1 MQYLCTLYNGVL
13 IGEGKQLGYVSKTK
27 KSLTPSGSW
36 SNLWKQEDYW
46 ATWLGITIV
55 LLAILFWSIGNSF
68 MNWTIIKIPIYSDYS
83 TALSYIGSHKRT
95 LLTLYLFFLI
105 LFSIA
110 IKALSGEVKRFLMG
124 FTFLFLL
131 SVLVSVWGSW
141 DVMKTYN
148 VETPLLALVVGLIIS
163 NLLKIPYWLST
174 ALQTQFYVKLG
185 IVLMGASLPFTLI
198 VQAGL
203 TAFAQATIIA
213 VATFLTIY
221 WTGTRIFALDNRFA
235 ATLAAGGSICG
246 VSASIAIGGAV
257 KAEKQHVS
265 IAISLVILWS
275 IIMIFILP
283 LAIRTLNIPPG
294 PAGAWIGTSEFADA
308 PGMAA
313 AAAINE
319 QAIKTF
325 TLMKVVGRDMFIG
338 IWCFIMA
345 FTAVTRW
352 DNRYAGTKPDAL
364 DVWVRFPKFVI
375 GFFIASIIITFLAAS
390 PNVVTPKA
398 LNNNIINP
406 IIELRNWAFIFTFL
420 SIGLTSRL
428 KELASVGWKP
438 FAAFT
443 AGVLVNIPLGYL
455 LSVVIMG
462 NYWITVK

>member
-1 MQYLCTLYNGVL
+1 M
-13 IGEGKQLGYVSKTK
+13 GYVSTAK
-27 KSLTPSGSW
+27 KSTAPSGGW
-36 SNLWKQEDYW
+36 SDLWKQEDYW
-46 ATWLGITIV
+46 AMWLGLTIV
-55 LLAILFWSIGNSF
+55 LLAILFWSIGNNF
-68 MNWTIIKIPIYSDYS
+68 MNWIVLKIPNYSDYRI
-83 TALSYIGSHKRT
+83 ALDYIFAHKNA
-95 LLTLYLFFLI
+95 LLALYLFL
-105 LFSIA
+105 LVLCSIA
-110 IKALSGEVKRFLMG
+110 IKALSGEVKGFVAG

-131 SVLVSVWGSW
+131 SILVSILGSW
-141 DVMKTYN
+141 DVMKRYN
-148 VETPLLALVVGLIIS
+148 VETPLLALLVGLLIS
-163 NLLKIPYWLST
+163 NFLRIPHWLSA
-174 ALQTQFYVKLG
+174 ALQTQFYVKFG

-198 VQAGL
+198 VQAGS

-221 WTGTRIFALDNRFA
+221 WTGTRVFALDKRFS

-246 VSASIAIGGAV
+246 VSASIAIGGTV

-265 IAISLVILWS
+265 IAISVVILYS

-283 LAIRTLNIPPG
+283 LAIKALDILPG
-294 PAGAWIGTSEFADA
+294 PAGAWIGTAEFADA

-345 FTAVTRW
+345 LTAITRW
-352 DNRYAGTKPDAL
+352 EKRYPGTNPNTL
-364 DVWVRFPKFVI
+364 DIWFRFPKFVL
-375 GFFIASIIITFLAAS
+375 GFIIASIIITFLTAS
-390 PNVVTPKA
+390 ADVITSKA
-398 LNNNIINP
+398 IDNNIINP
-406 IIELRNWAFIFTFL
+406 IIELRNWAFILTFL
-420 SIGLTSRL
+420 SIGLSSRL
-428 KELASVGWKP
+428 KELASVGWRP

-462 NYWITVK
+462 NYWTTIK

>member
-1 MQYLCTLYNGVL
+1 M
-13 IGEGKQLGYVSKTK
+13 GYVSSAK
-27 KSLTPSGSW
+27 KSTTPSGGW
-36 SNLWKQEDYW
+36 SDLWRQEDYW
-46 ATWLGITIV
+46 AVWLGLTIIV
-55 LLAILFWSIGNSF
+55 LAIVFWSNGINF
-68 MNWTIIKIPIYSDYS
+68 MNWIVLKIPSYSNYN
-83 TALSYIGSHKRT
+83 TAISYVSSHKIT

-110 IKALSGEVKRFLMG
+110 VKALTGEVKRFLVG

-131 SVLVSVWGSW
+131 SALVSVWGSW
-141 DVMKTYN
+141 DVMKRYN
-148 VETPLLALVVGLIIS
+148 IETPLLALVVGLIIS
-163 NLLKIPYWLST
+163 NLFKIPNWLST
-174 ALQTQFYVKLG
+174 ALQTQFYIKLG

-198 VQAGL
+198 VKAGT

-213 VATFLTIY
+213 LATFLTIY
-221 WTGTRIFALDNRFA
+221 WTGTRVFSLDKRFA

-283 LAIRTLNIPPG
+283 LAIKALHIPPG
-294 PAGAWIGTSEFADA
+294 PAGAWIGTAEFADA

-345 FTAVTRW
+345 FTSVTRW
-352 DNRYAGTKPDAL
+352 EKRYVGTKPDAL
-364 DVWVRFPKFVI
+364 DVWIRFPKFVI
-375 GFFIASIIITFLAAS
+375 GFFVASIIITFLAAS
-390 PNVVTPKA
+390 PHVVTSKA
-398 LNNNIINP
+398 LDNRIINP

-428 KELASVGWKP
+428 KDLASVGWKP

-455 LSVVIMG
+455 LAVVIMG

>member
-1 MQYLCTLYNGVL
+1 M
-13 IGEGKQLGYVSKTK
+13 GYVSSAK
-27 KSLTPSGSW
+27 KSTTPSGGW
-36 SNLWKQEDYW
+36 SDLWRQEDYW
-46 ATWLGITIV
+46 AVWLGLTIIV
-55 LLAILFWSIGNSF
+55 LAIVFWSNGINF
-68 MNWTIIKIPIYSDYS
+68 MNWIVLKIPSYSNYN
-83 TALSYIGSHKRT
+83 TAISYVSSHKIT

-110 IKALSGEVKRFLMG
+110 VKALTGEVKRFLVG

-131 SVLVSVWGSW
+131 SALVSVWGSW
-141 DVMKTYN
+141 DVMKRYN
-148 VETPLLALVVGLIIS
+148 IETPLLALVVGLIIS
-163 NLLKIPYWLST
+163 NLFKIPNWLST
-174 ALQTQFYVKLG
+174 ALQTQFYIKLG

-198 VQAGL
+198 VKAGT

-213 VATFLTIY
+213 LATFLTIY
-221 WTGTRIFALDNRFA
+221 WTGTRVFSLDKRFA

-283 LAIRTLNIPPG
+283 LAIKALHIPPG
-294 PAGAWIGTSEFADA
+294 PAGAWIGTAEFADA

-345 FTAVTRW
+345 FTSVTRW
-352 DNRYAGTKPDAL
+352 EKRYIGTKPDAL
-364 DVWVRFPKFVI
+364 DVWIRFPKFVI
-375 GFFIASIIITFLAAS
+375 GFFVASIIITFLAAS
-390 PNVVTPKA
+390 PHVVTSKA
-398 LNNNIINP
+398 LDNRIINP

-428 KELASVGWKP
+428 KDLASVGWKP

-455 LSVVIMG
+455 LAVVIMG

>member
-1 MQYLCTLYNGVL
+1 
-13 IGEGKQLGYVSKTK
+13 LGYVSTTK
-27 KSLTPSGSW
+27 KSTVPSGGW
-36 SNLWKQEDYW
+36 SDLWKQEDYW
-46 ATWLGITIV
+46 AMWLGLTMV
-55 LLAILFWSIGNSF
+55 LLAIGFWSIENNF
-68 MNWTIIKIPIYSDYS
+68 MNRIVVKIPNYSDYG
-83 TALSYIGSHKRT
+83 TAISYISSHKSN
-95 LLTLYLFFLI
+95 LLTLYLFFLV
-105 LFSIA
+105 LLSIA
-110 IKALSGEVKRFLMG
+110 VKVLTGEVKRFLVG
-124 FTFLFLL
+124 FTFLFTL

-141 DVMKTYN
+141 DVMKRYN
-148 VETPLLALVVGLIIS
+148 FETPLLALVVGLVIS

-198 VQAGL
+198 VQAGS

-213 VATFLTIY
+213 LATFLTIY
-221 WTGTRIFALDNRFA
+221 WTGTRVLALDKRFA

-283 LAIRTLNIPPG
+283 IAIKALHIPPG
-294 PAGAWIGTSEFADA
+294 PAGAWIGTAEFADA

-345 FTAVTRW
+345 FTSVTRW
-352 DNRYAGTKPDAL
+352 DRRYAGTKPNAL
-364 DVWVRFPKFVI
+364 DIWIRFPKFVL
-375 GFFIASIIITFLAAS
+375 GFFIASIIITFLVAS
-390 PNVVTPKA
+390 PNLVTSKA
-398 LNNNIINP
+398 IDKNIINP

-462 NYWITVK
+462 NYWITIK

>member
-1 MQYLCTLYNGVL
+1 M
-13 IGEGKQLGYVSKTK
+13 GYVSSAK
-27 KSLTPSGSW
+27 KSTTPSGGW
-36 SNLWKQEDYW
+36 SDLWKQEDYW
-46 ATWLGITIV
+46 AVWLGLTIV
-55 LLAILFWSIGNSF
+55 VLAIVFWSNGINF
-68 MNWTIIKIPIYSDYS
+68 MNWIVLKIPSYSYYS
-83 TALSYIGSHKRT
+83 TAISYVSSHMTT

-110 IKALSGEVKRFLMG
+110 VKALTGDVKRFLVG

-141 DVMKTYN
+141 DVMKRYN
-148 VETPLLALVVGLIIS
+148 IETPLLALVVGLVIS
-163 NLLKIPYWLST
+163 NLFKIPYWLST
-174 ALQTQFYVKLG
+174 ALQTQFYIKLG

-198 VQAGL
+198 VKAGT

-213 VATFLTIY
+213 LATFLTIY
-221 WTGTRIFALDNRFA
+221 WTGTRILALDKRFA

-265 IAISLVILWS
+265 IAISMVILWS

-283 LAIRTLNIPPG
+283 LAIKALNIPPG
-294 PAGAWIGTSEFADA
+294 PAGAWIGTAEFADA

-345 FTAVTRW
+345 FTSVTRW
-352 DNRYAGTKPDAL
+352 EKRYVGTKPDAL
-364 DVWVRFPKFVI
+364 DVWIRFPKFVI
-375 GFFIASIIITFLAAS
+375 GFFVASIIITFLAAS
-390 PNVVTPKA
+390 PNVVTSKA
-398 LNNNIINP
+398 LDNKIINP
-406 IIELRNWAFIFTFL
+406 IIELRNWAFIFNFL

-428 KELASVGWKP
+428 NDLSSVGWKT

>member
-1 MQYLCTLYNGVL
+1 M
-13 IGEGKQLGYVSKTK
+13 GYVSTAK
-27 KSLTPSGSW
+27 KPTAPSGGW
-36 SNLWKQEDYW
+36 SDLWKQEDYW
-46 ATWLGITIV
+46 AMWLGLAIV
-55 LLAILFWSIGNSF
+55 LSAIAFWSLGNNS
-68 MNWTIIKIPIYSDYS
+68 MNWIVLKTPNFSDYR
-83 TALSYIGSHKRT
+83 TAISYLNSHKSA
-95 LLTLYLFFLI
+95 LLALYLFFLI

-110 IKALSGEVKRFLMG
+110 IKALSGEVKRFLVG

-131 SVLVSVWGSW
+131 SVFISVWGAW
-141 DVMKTYN
+141 EVMNRYN
-148 VETPLLALVVGLIIS
+148 IETPLLALIVGLVIS
-163 NLLKIPYWLST
+163 NFLKIPYWLST

-198 VQAGL
+198 LQAGS

-221 WTGTRIFALDNRFA
+221 WTGTRIFALDKRFA

-246 VSASIAIGGAV
+246 VSASIAIGGTV

-265 IAISLVILWS
+265 IAISLVILYS
-275 IIMIFILP
+275 IIMIFVLP
-283 LAIRTLNIPPG
+283 LAIKALNILPG
-294 PAGAWIGTSEFADA
+294 PAGAWIGTAEFADA

-345 FTAVTRW
+345 FTSITRW
-352 DNRYAGTKPDAL
+352 DKRYAGTQPNARDI
-364 DVWVRFPKFVI
+364 WIRFPKFVL
-375 GFFIASIIITFLAAS
+375 GFIIASIIITFLDAS
-390 PNVVTPKA
+390 ANAVTSRAIDNNVIK
-398 LNNNIINP
+398 P

-420 SIGLTSRL
+420 SVGLSTRL

-443 AGVLVNIPLGYL
+443 AGVLINIPLGYL

-462 NYWITVK
+462 NYWITIK

>member
-1 MQYLCTLYNGVL
+1 M
-13 IGEGKQLGYVSKTK
+13 GYVSTTK
-27 KSLTPSGSW
+27 KSTTPSGGW
-36 SNLWKQEDYW
+36 SDLWKQEDYW
-46 ATWLGITIV
+46 AMWLGLTIV
-55 LLAILFWSIGNSF
+55 LLAILFWSTGNNF
-68 MNWTIIKIPIYSDYS
+68 MNWIVLKIPDYSDYH
-83 TALSYIGSHKRT
+83 TGLNYIFDHKSS
-95 LLTLYLFFLI
+95 LFVLYLFL
-105 LFSIA
+105 LVLCSIA
-110 IKALSGEVKRFLMG
+110 IKALTGEVKGFLVG

-131 SVLVSVWGSW
+131 SILVSFLGSW
-141 DVMKTYN
+141 DIMKRYN
-148 VETPLLALVVGLIIS
+148 IETPLLALLAGLLIS
-163 NLLKIPYWLST
+163 NFLRIPYWLST

-198 VQAGL
+198 IQAGS

-221 WTGTRIFALDNRFA
+221 WTGTRFLGLDKRFA

-265 IAISLVILWS
+265 IAISVIILFS

-283 LAIRTLNIPPG
+283 LAIKALNVLPG
-294 PAGAWIGTSEFADA
+294 PAGAWIGTAEFADA

-345 FTAVTRW
+345 LTSVTRW
-352 DNRYAGTKPDAL
+352 EKRYSGTSPNAL
-364 DVWVRFPKFVI
+364 DIWFRFPKFVL
-375 GFFIASIIITFLAAS
+375 GFIIASIIITILAAS
-390 PNVVTPKA
+390 ADAVTSKA
-398 LNNNIINP
+398 IDSHIINP
-406 IIELRNWAFIFTFL
+406 IIELRNWAFILTFL
-420 SIGLTSRL
+420 SIGLSSRI

-438 FAAFT
+438 FAAFS

-462 NYWITVK
+462 NYWTTIK

>member
-1 MQYLCTLYNGVL
+1 M
-13 IGEGKQLGYVSKTK
+13 GYVSSAK
-27 KSLTPSGSW
+27 KSTTPSGGW
-36 SNLWKQEDYW
+36 SDLWKQEDYW
-46 ATWLGITIV
+46 AVWLGLTIV
-55 LLAILFWSIGNSF
+55 VLAIVFWSNGINF
-68 MNWTIIKIPIYSDYS
+68 MNWIVLKIPSYSYYS
-83 TALSYIGSHKRT
+83 TAISYVSSHMTT

-110 IKALSGEVKRFLMG
+110 VKALTGDVKRFLVG

-141 DVMKTYN
+141 DVMKRYN
-148 VETPLLALVVGLIIS
+148 IETPLLALVVGLVIS
-163 NLLKIPYWLST
+163 NLFKIPYWLST
-174 ALQTQFYVKLG
+174 ALQTQFYIKLG

-198 VQAGL
+198 VKAGT

-213 VATFLTIY
+213 LATFLTIY
-221 WTGTRIFALDNRFA
+221 WTGTRILALDKRFA

-265 IAISLVILWS
+265 IAISMVILWS

-283 LAIRTLNIPPG
+283 LAIKALNIPPG
-294 PAGAWIGTSEFADA
+294 PAGAWIGTAEFADA

-345 FTAVTRW
+345 FTSVTRW
-352 DNRYAGTKPDAL
+352 EKRYVGTKPDAL
-364 DVWVRFPKFVI
+364 DVWIRFPKFVI
-375 GFFIASIIITFLAAS
+375 GFFVASIIITFLAAS
-390 PNVVTPKA
+390 PNVVTSKA
-398 LNNNIINP
+398 LDNKIINP

-428 KELASVGWKP
+428 KDLASVGWKP

>member
-1 MQYLCTLYNGVL
+1 ML
-13 IGEGKQLGYVSKTK
+13 LGYVSAK
-27 KSLTPSGSW
+27 KPTAPSGGW
-36 SNLWKQEDYW
+36 SDLWKQEDYW
-46 ATWLGITIV
+46 AMWLGLTIV
-55 LLAILFWSIGNSF
+55 VLAIAFWSLGNNF
-68 MNWTIIKIPIYSDYS
+68 LNRIVLKVPNYSDYR
-83 TALSYIGSHKRT
+83 TAVAYISSHKSA
-95 LLTLYLFFLI
+95 LFTLYLFFLG

-110 IKALSGEVKRFLMG
+110 VKALTGEVKRFIVG
-124 FTFLFLL
+124 FSFLFLL

-141 DVMKTYN
+141 DVMKRYN
-148 VETPLLALVVGLIIS
+148 FETPLLALVVGLIIS
-163 NLLKIPYWLST
+163 NFLKIPYWLST
-174 ALQTQFYVKLG
+174 ALQTQFYVKIG
-185 IVLMGASLPFTLI
+185 IVLMGASLPFILI
-198 VQAGL
+198 LQAGS

-221 WTGTRIFALDNRFA
+221 WTGTRLFSLDKRFA

-246 VSASIAIGGAV
+246 VSASIAMGGTV

-265 IAISLVILWS
+265 MAISLVILCS

-283 LAIRTLNIPPG
+283 LAIKALNILPG
-294 PAGAWIGTSEFADA
+294 PAGALIGTAEFADA

-345 FTAVTRW
+345 LTSITRW
-352 DNRYAGTKPDAL
+352 DKRYRNTNPNAL
-364 DVWVRFPKFVI
+364 DIWIRFPKFVL
-375 GFFIASIIITFLAAS
+375 GFIIASIIITFLAAS
-390 PNVVTPKA
+390 SDVMTAKT
-398 LNNNIINP
+398 LDETIISP
-406 IIELRNWAFIFTFL
+406 IIELRNWTFIFTFL
-420 SIGLTSRL
+420 SIGLSSRL

-455 LSVVIMG
+455 LSVIIMG
-462 NYWITVK
+462 NYWTTIK

>member
-1 MQYLCTLYNGVL
+1 M
-13 IGEGKQLGYVSKTK
+13 GYAAIK
-27 KSLTPSGSW
+27 KSTNPSGGW
-36 SNLWKQEDYW
+36 SDLWRQEDYW
-46 ATWLGITIV
+46 AMWLGLTIV
-55 LLAILFWSIGNSF
+55 LSAIIFWGLGNSF
-68 MNWTIIKIPIYSDYS
+68 MNWIVLKIPEYSDYR
-83 TALSYIGSHKRT
+83 TAITYIGSHKSA
-95 LLTLYLFFLI
+95 LLALYMFFLV
-105 LFSIA
+105 LFSVA
-110 IKALSGEVKRFLMG
+110 MKALTGEVKRFFVG
-124 FTFLFLL
+124 FTFLFFL
-131 SVLVSVWGSW
+131 SLLVSVWGSW
-141 DVMKTYN
+141 DVMKRYN
-148 VETPLLALVVGLIIS
+148 FETPLLALVIGLMIS
-163 NLLKIPYWLST
+163 NFLKIPYWLST
-174 ALQTQFYVKLG
+174 ALQTQLYVKIG
-185 IVLMGASLPFTLI
+185 IVLMGASLPVILI
-198 VQAGL
+198 LQAGS

-221 WTGTRIFALDNRFA
+221 WTGTKIFSLDKRFA

-246 VSASIAIGGAV
+246 VSAAIAVGGTV

-265 IAISLVILWS
+265 MAISLIILCS

-283 LAIRTLNIPPG
+283 LAIKALNILPG
-294 PAGAWIGTSEFADA
+294 PAGAWIGTAEFADA

-345 FTAVTRW
+345 LTSITRW
-352 DNRYAGTKPDAL
+352 DKRHGTTNPNAL
-364 DVWVRFPKFVI
+364 DIWIRFPKFVL
-375 GFFIASIIITFLAAS
+375 GFIIASIIITLFAAS
-390 PNVVTPKA
+390 SDLMTSKV
-398 LNNNIINP
+398 LNDHIISP

-420 SIGLTSRL
+420 SIGLSSRL

>member
-1 MQYLCTLYNGVL
+1 
-13 IGEGKQLGYVSKTK
+13 LGYVSTAK
-27 KSLTPSGSW
+27 KSTAPSGGW
-36 SNLWKQEDYW
+36 SDLWKQEDYW
-46 ATWLGITIV
+46 ATWLGLTIV
-55 LLAILFWSIGNSF
+55 LLAIVFWSRGNNF
-68 MNWTIIKIPIYSDYS
+68 MNWIVLKTPIYSDYR
-83 TALSYIGSHKRT
+83 TAMSYVSSHT
-95 LLTLYLFFLI
+95 SALFALYFFFLV

-110 IKALSGEVKRFLMG
+110 VKALTGEVKRFLVG
-124 FTFLFLL
+124 FTFLFLM
-131 SVLVSVWGSW
+131 SVMISVWGSW

-148 VETPLLALVVGLIIS
+148 VETPLLALIVGLVIS
-163 NLLKIPYWLST
+163 NFLKIPYWLST

-198 VQAGL
+198 VQAGS

-213 VATFLTIY
+213 LATFLTIY
-221 WTGTRIFALDNRFA
+221 WTGTRVFALDKRFA

-275 IIMIFILP
+275 IVMIFILP
-283 LAIRTLNIPPG
+283 IAIKALNILPG
-294 PAGAWIGTSEFADA
+294 PAGAWIGTAELADA

-345 FTAVTRW
+345 FTSITRW
-352 DNRYAGTKPDAL
+352 DKKYANTQPNAL
-364 DVWVRFPKFVI
+364 DIWIRFPKFVL
-375 GFFIASIIITFLAAS
+375 GFIVASIIITLLDAS
-390 PNVVTPKA
+390 ANLVTSKAIDSNVIK
-398 LNNNIINP
+398 P

-420 SIGLTSRL
+420 SIGLSSRL

-443 AGVLVNIPLGYL
+443 AGILINIPLGYL
-455 LSVVIMG
+455 LSVIIMG
-462 NYWITVK
+462 NYWITIK

>member
-1 MQYLCTLYNGVL
+1 MKRYN
-13 IGEGKQLGYVSKTK
+13 
-27 KSLTPSGSW
+27 
-36 SNLWKQEDYW
+36 
-46 ATWLGITIV
+46 
-55 LLAILFWSIGNSF
+55 F
-68 MNWTIIKIPIYSDYS
+68 
-83 TALSYIGSHKRT
+83 
-95 LLTLYLFFLI
+95 
-105 LFSIA
+105 
-110 IKALSGEVKRFLMG
+110 
-124 FTFLFLL
+124 
-131 SVLVSVWGSW
+131 
-141 DVMKTYN
+141 
-148 VETPLLALVVGLIIS
+148 ETPLLALVIGLMIS
-163 NLLKIPYWLST
+163 NFLKIPYWLST
-174 ALQTQFYVKLG
+174 ALQTQLYVKIG
-185 IVLMGASLPFTLI
+185 IVLMGASLPVILI
-198 VQAGL
+198 LQAGS

-221 WTGTRIFALDNRFA
+221 WTGTKIFSLDKRFA

-246 VSASIAIGGAV
+246 VSAAIAVGGTV

-265 IAISLVILWS
+265 MAISLIILCS

-283 LAIRTLNIPPG
+283 LAIKALNILPG
-294 PAGAWIGTSEFADA
+294 PAGAWIGTAEFADA

-345 FTAVTRW
+345 LTSITRW
-352 DNRYAGTKPDAL
+352 DKRHGTTNPNAL
-364 DVWVRFPKFVI
+364 DIWIRFPKFVL
-375 GFFIASIIITFLAAS
+375 GFIIASIIITLFAAS
-390 PNVVTPKA
+390 SDLMTSKV
-398 LNNNIINP
+398 LNDHIISP

-420 SIGLTSRL
+420 SIGLSSRL

>member
-1 MQYLCTLYNGVL
+1 M
-13 IGEGKQLGYVSKTK
+13 GYVSTAK
-27 KSLTPSGSW
+27 KSTIPSGGW
-36 SNLWKQEDYW
+36 SDLWKQEDYW
-46 ATWLGITIV
+46 AMWLGLTIV
-55 LLAILFWSIGNSF
+55 VLAIVFWSNGYNF
-68 MNWTIIKIPIYSDYS
+68 MKWIVVKIPNYSDYN
-83 TALSYIGSHKRT
+83 TALSYLSSHKTT

-110 IKALSGEVKRFLMG
+110 VKALTGEVKRFLMG

-141 DVMKTYN
+141 DVMKRYN
-148 VETPLLALVVGLIIS
+148 IETPLLALVVGLLIS

-174 ALQTQFYVKLG
+174 ALQTQFYIKLG

-198 VQAGL
+198 VKAGS

-213 VATFLTIY
+213 LATFLTIY
-221 WTGTRIFALDNRFA
+221 WTGTRVFALDKRFA

-283 LAIRTLNIPPG
+283 LAIKALHIPPG

-345 FTAVTRW
+345 FTSVTRW
-352 DNRYAGTKPDAL
+352 DKRYTGTKPNAP
-364 DVWVRFPKFVI
+364 DVWIRFPKFVI
-375 GFFIASIIITFLAAS
+375 GFFVASIIITFLVAS
-390 PNVVTPKA
+390 PNVVTSKA
-398 LNNNIINP
+398 IDNNVINP

-438 FAAFT
+438 FVAFT

>member
-1 MQYLCTLYNGVL
+1 M
-13 IGEGKQLGYVSKTK
+13 GYVSTAK
-27 KSLTPSGSW
+27 KSTTPSGGW
-36 SNLWKQEDYW
+36 SDLWKQEDYW
-46 ATWLGITIV
+46 AMWLGLTIV
-55 LLAILFWSIGNSF
+55 LLAIVFWSTGNNF
-68 MNWTIIKIPIYSDYS
+68 MNRIVLEIPNYSDYS
-83 TALSYIGSHKRT
+83 TAVSYIGSHKNT
-95 LLTLYLFFLI
+95 LLTLYLFFLS

-110 IKALSGEVKRFLMG
+110 VKALTGEVKRFLVG

-131 SVLVSVWGSW
+131 SVVVSVLGSW
-141 DVMKTYN
+141 EVMKRYN
-148 VETPLLALVVGLIIS
+148 FETPLLALVVGLVIS

-198 VQAGL
+198 LQAGS

-213 VATFLTIY
+213 IATFLTIY
-221 WTGTRIFALDNRFA
+221 WTGTRVFALDKRFA

-246 VSASIAIGGAV
+246 VSAAIAIGGTV

-265 IAISLVILWS
+265 IAISLVILYS
-275 IIMIFILP
+275 IVMIFILP
-283 LAIRTLNIPPG
+283 IAIKALTILPG
-294 PAGAWIGTSEFADA
+294 PAGAWIGTAEFADA

-345 FTAVTRW
+345 FTSITRW
-352 DNRYAGTKPDAL
+352 DKRYASTQPNAL
-364 DVWVRFPKFVI
+364 DIWNRFPKFVL
-375 GFFIASIIITFLAAS
+375 GFMVASIIITFLDAS
-390 PNVVTPKA
+390 ANGVTSKAIDYNVIK
-398 LNNNIINP
+398 P

-420 SIGLTSRL
+420 SIGLSTRL

-462 NYWITVK
+462 NYWITIK

>member
-1 MQYLCTLYNGVL
+1 MESR
-13 IGEGKQLGYVSKTK
+13 IGRGKPLGYISTAK
-27 KSLTPSGSW
+27 KSMTPSGGW
-36 SNLWKQEDYW
+36 SDLWKQDDYW
-46 ATWLGITIV
+46 AMWLGLSIV
-55 LLAILFWSIGNSF
+55 LLAIVFWSNGNNF
-68 MNWTIIKIPIYSDYS
+68 TNWIMLKIPIYSDYD
-83 TALSYIGSHKRT
+83 TAISFLSSHKST
-95 LLTLYLFFLI
+95 LLTLYLFFLG

-110 IKALSGEVKRFLMG
+110 VKALTGEVKQFLVG

-141 DVMKTYN
+141 DVMNRYYF
-148 VETPLLALVVGLIIS
+148 ETPLLALVVGLIIS
-163 NLLKIPYWLST
+163 NLLKIPSWLSA
-174 ALQTQFYVKLG
+174 ALQTQVFIKLG

-198 VQAGL
+198 LKAGM
-203 TAFAQATIIA
+203 TAFAQATIITL
-213 VATFLTIY
+213 ATFLTIY
-221 WTGTRIFALDNRFA
+221 WTGTRVLSLDKRFA
-235 ATLAAGGSICG
+235 ATLAAGGSICR
-246 VSASIAIGGAV
+246 VSASIAVGGTV

-275 IIMIFILP
+275 IIMIFVLP
-283 LAIRTLNIPPG
+283 FAIRALDIPPG
-294 PAGAWIGTSEFADA
+294 PAGAWIGSSQFADA

-338 IWCFIMA
+338 IWCFILA
-345 FTAVTRW
+345 FTSVTRW
-352 DNRYAGTKPDAL
+352 EKRYVGTKPDAL

-390 PNVVTPKA
+390 PDIVTSYELENA
-398 LNNNIINP
+398 IINP
-406 IIELRNWAFIFTFL
+406 IIELRDWAFIFTFL

-438 FAAFT
+438 FTAFT
-443 AGVLVNIPLGYL
+443 AGVLVNVPLGYL

-462 NYWITVK
+462 SYWMTVK

>member
-1 MQYLCTLYNGVL
+1 MQLSVSADFT
-13 IGEGKQLGYVSKTK
+13 IERGKPLGYLSVAK
-27 KSLTPSGSW
+27 KSTAPSGGW
-36 SNLWKQEDYW
+36 SDLWKQEDYW
-46 ATWLGITIV
+46 AMWLGLTIV
-55 LLAILFWSIGNSF
+55 LLAIVFWSIGNNF
-68 MNWTIIKIPIYSDYS
+68 MNWIVLKIPNYSDYR
-83 TALSYIGSHKRT
+83 TAISYISSHKSA
-95 LLTLYLFFLI
+95 LLALYLFFLI
-105 LFSIA
+105 LYSIA
-110 IKALSGEVKRFLMG
+110 VKVLTGEVKRFFVG
-124 FTFLFLL
+124 FTFLFVM

-141 DVMKTYN
+141 DVMKRN
-148 VETPLLALVVGLIIS
+148 SIETPLLALVVGLVIS
-163 NLLKIPYWLST
+163 NFLRIPYWLST

-198 VQAGL
+198 VQAGS

-213 VATFLTIY
+213 LATFLTIY
-221 WTGTRIFALDNRFA
+221 WTGTRVFGLDKRFA

-265 IAISLVILWS
+265 IAISLVIICS

-283 LAIRTLNIPPG
+283 LAIKALHILPG
-294 PAGAWIGTSEFADA
+294 PAGAWIGTAEFADA

-345 FTAVTRW
+345 LTSVTRW
-352 DNRYAGTKPDAL
+352 DKRYGTKPNAL
-364 DVWVRFPKFVI
+364 DIWIRFPKFVL
-375 GFFIASIIITFLAAS
+375 GFIVASIIITLLAAS
-390 PNVVTPKA
+390 ANVVTSKA
-398 LNNNIINP
+398 IDINIINP

-420 SIGLTSRL
+420 SIGLSSRL

-443 AGVLVNIPLGYL
+443 TGVLINIPLGYL

-462 NYWITVK
+462 NYWITIK

>member
-1 MQYLCTLYNGVL
+1 
-13 IGEGKQLGYVSKTK
+13 LGYVSTATK
-27 KSLTPSGSW
+27 STAPSGGW
-36 SNLWKQEDYW
+36 SDLWKQEDYW
-46 ATWLGITIV
+46 AMWLGLTIV
-55 LLAILFWSIGNSF
+55 LLAIAFWSIGNNS
-68 MNWTIIKIPIYSDYS
+68 MNWMVLKIPNYSDYK
-83 TALSYIGSHKRT
+83 TPISYISDHMST
-95 LLTLYLFFLI
+95 LLALYLFFLS

-110 IKALSGEVKRFLMG
+110 VKAFTGEVKRFLVG

-131 SVLVSVWGSW
+131 SVLVSAWGSW
-141 DVMKTYN
+141 DVMKRFN
-148 VETPLLALVVGLIIS
+148 FETPLLALVVGLLIS
-163 NLLKIPYWLST
+163 NFLKIPTWLSS
-174 ALQTQFYVKLG
+174 ALLTQFYVKVG

-198 VQAGL
+198 VQAGS

-213 VATFLTIY
+213 LATFLTIY
-221 WTGTRIFALDNRFA
+221 WTGTRVFALDKRFA

-283 LAIRTLNIPPG
+283 FAIKALNILPG
-294 PAGAWIGTSEFADA
+294 PAGAWIGTAEFADA

-345 FTAVTRW
+345 FTSITRW
-352 DNRYAGTKPDAL
+352 EKRDASSQPNAL
-364 DVWVRFPKFVI
+364 DIWIRFPKFVL
-375 GFFIASIIITFLAAS
+375 GFFVASIIITLLAAS
-390 PNVVTPKA
+390 ASVATSKAIDYNVIK
-398 LNNNIINP
+398 P

-420 SIGLTSRL
+420 SIGLSSRL

-462 NYWITVK
+462 NYWTTIK